1 MKLKI
6 PNLKNLRPNIPK
18 WIANRYVLITVWVVV
33 WLLFMDKYDLRT
45 RAKMGERIGKLETD
59 KAFYQKEISR
69 LRMERNLLRSDRA
82 EVERIAREAYLM
94 KRDNEDIF
102 VVVEGK

>member
-1 MKLKI
+1 M
-6 PNLKNLRPNIPK
+6 
-18 WIANRYVLITVWVVV
+18 ANRYLLIVVWVVV
-33 WLLFMDKYDLRT
+33 WLLFLDKYDLRT
-45 RAKMGERIGKLETD
+45 RAKMSDRIGKLEAD
-59 KAFYQKEISR
+59 KAFYQKEIAR
-69 LRMERNLLRSDRA
+69 LRMERNLLRNDRA